1 MNPSKWL
8 QTATFTTKV
17 THSIRLAPFSLGA
30 VNSGIGD
37 ESNDEQIKYFSVI
50 GLCKYVEVLLQHDVE
65 FVGSNLSTIIV
76 SLFPILYGDNDDD
89 EFEVFFSDDA
99 AANLR
104 QSTISLAV
112 NFLTSLTTGKIG
124 EELLP
129 FFSQIPFLP
138 ETSKLDSVRAGLKAG
153 GVDLDE
159 LTQKRCVSEP

>member
-1 MNPSKWL
+1 MDPSKWL

-89 EFEVFFSDDA
+89 EFE
-99 AANLR
+99 
-104 QSTISLAV
+104 
-112 NFLTSLTTGKIG
+112 
-124 EELLP
+124 
-129 FFSQIPFLP
+129 
-138 ETSKLDSVRAGLKAG
+138 
-153 GVDLDE
+153 
-159 LTQKRCVSEP
+159 SEPELEPEFKTIFTYCLSLVSYIQ